1 MAMLDFGT
9 LLPALNDE
17 VLYGEEAARS
27 LLAAPPGER
36 DALLA
41 LHPEWLR
48 VGTFDLL
55 LRHVREEVDRSASNA
70 LAITTFV
77 LRHLPRVPRPQI
89 GTVLYD
95 LTRGNALK
103 GHATALFREGE
114 RLTEALGVVGEA
126 ITIFSTSAAFRRDR
140 ADARFVQAQ
149 IWDAMGETRVALDI
163 LDECEANFADFGDTR
178 RFVRTVMQRGICLFE
193 QALSMPDDAAAEYVQ
208 RAYAEFLAAL
218 DQAERIG
225 DRRESARL
233 KSNMGHCA
241 VLLQEEA
248 AAREY
253 FAVALREF
261 RSLDMTGEV
270 QRALWG
276 IAELDA
282 AAGKIDDAIALMYD
296 VYDEFLQRGMPA
308 DAALVLLDISRK
320 LGSRRPAYAQE
331 ACTHLASTMTGPV
344 VPVKVREA
352 AVHLGRQTAAPPERL
367 MTEMGRVYDFL
378 LRYKGDPATDFNAA
392 A

>member
-17 VLYGEEAARS
+17 VLHGDAAARS
-27 LLAAPPGER
+27 LLAVPPGDR
-36 DALLA
+36 DVLLA

-48 VGTFDLL
+48 VGTFDQL
-55 LRHVREEVDRSASNA
+55 LRHVREEVDRSAARA
-70 LAITTFV
+70 LELTTFI
-77 LRHLPRVPRPQI
+77 LRHLPRVPRPK
-89 GTVLYD
+89 TASVLYD

-114 RLTEALGVVGEA
+114 RLAEALRVVGEA

-149 IWDAMGETRVALDI
+149 IWDALGETRVALDI

-178 RFVRTVMQRGICLFE
+178 RFVRTVTQRGICLFE
-193 QALSMPDDAAAEYVQ
+193 HALTLPDDAAAEYVQ

-233 KSNMGHCA
+233 HSNMGHCA
-241 VLLQEEA
+241 VLLQEET
-248 AAREY
+248 AARDY
-253 FAVALREF
+253 FAAALREF

-282 AAGKIDDAIALMYD
+282 AAGEIESAVALMYD
-296 VYDEFLQRGMPA
+296 VYDEFLERGMPA
-308 DAALVLLDISRK
+308 DAGLVLLDISRQ
-320 LGSRRPAYAQE
+320 LAALHPACAPA
-331 ACTHLASTMTGPV
+331 ACTHFAATMSAAG
-344 VPVKVREA
+344 VPGSLRKA
-352 AVHLGRQTAAPPERL
+352 ALHLGQQAVAPPEIL
-367 MTEMGRVYDFL
+367 ITEMGRVYDFF